1 MSKTRFAYLFIL
13 AAIGLAAS
21 FIITVEKI
29 NLLVN
34 PSYVTSCSL
43 NPIISCSS
51 VMESA
56 QASTFGFPN
65 SILGIISF
73 SMLLVF
79 SVLGLMGTVFNKKIY
94 LLGNAAALFGAAFS
108 VYLFTQST
116 YEIGAVCLYCL
127 AVWFS
132 SLLIFSEFTTFNL
145 KSRVDLSRFSW
156 WGGVIWL
163 VLVVMIYLR
172 FKFQFDLYYF
182 S

>member
-1 MSKTRFAYLFIL
+1 MTKARFTYLLIL

-29 NLLVN
+29 NLLAN
-34 PSYVTSCSL
+34 PNYITSCSL
-43 NPIISCSS
+43 NPIISCES

-65 SILGIISF
+65 PLLGLMGF
-73 SMLLVF
+73 SMLFIF
-79 SVLGLMGTVFNKKIY
+79 SLLGLLGTVFNKTVY
-94 LLGNAAALFGAAFS
+94 LLGNAAAFFGAAFS

-116 YEIGAVCLYCL
+116 YEIGAVCLYCV
-127 AVWFS
+127 AVWFA

-145 KSRVDLSRFSW
+145 KSKVDFSRFSW
-156 WGGVIWL
+156 WGGIIWL
-163 VLVVMIYLR
+163 ALVFMIYLR
-172 FKFQFDLYYF
+172 FKYQFDLYYF